1 MAAPDETE
9 FQDIFRASYR
19 RLVAQLFLV
28 TTDMAEA
35 EDVVQEAFT
44 RLWMGWDKLQG
55 YDNLEAWVRRVAMNA
70 AISHWRRHSRS
81 TKLDAAAYGVDSEQ
95 SMIDLML
102 VLKKLPTRYR
112 QALVLYEVVGLSVD
126 ELTTRVSR

>member
-1 MAAPDETE
+1 LPTY
-9 FQDIFRASYR
+9 DIVSRPQ
-19 RLVAQLFLV
+19 AQV
-28 TTDMAEA
+28 P
-35 EDVVQEAFT
+35 
-44 RLWMGWDKLQG
+44 
-55 YDNLEAWVRRVAMNA
+55 
-70 AISHWRRHSRS
+70 SSRDPPRPGS

-95 SMIDLML
+95 SMIDLTL